1 MEIEAAFY
9 SFITSQAVTS
19 SLVSTRVYP
28 LNIPQEATL
37 PAVAYQRISGG
48 RELTHGGPQQGL
60 LRARLQVTIT
70 AVNYDEVKAAAAAI
84 RLLFNGFRGWWGPA
98 QGTGVYVQF
107 CSVEELGD
115 GYGATME
122 RVTTRLDLVVNYR

>member
-1 MEIEAAFY
+1 MEIEAGFY
-9 SFITSQAVTS
+9 SFITTQTITN

-37 PAVAYQRISGG
+37 PAIAYQRISG
-48 RELTHGGPQQGL
+48 RQDLTHDQPQRGL
-60 LRARLQVTIT
+60 LRARIQVTIT
-70 AVNYDEVKAAAAAI
+70 STDYDDVKAVATAI
-84 RLLFNGFRGWWGPA
+84 RLLFNGFRGYWG
-98 QGTGVYVQF
+98 TLYVQY